1 MRESYKLKDI
11 IKELIGRYDA
21 VGASHI
27 DGPTLESLKI
37 ALPQIYDAV
46 ELIFR
51 EMSYELG
58 RYEGSVL
65 EIGNEKL
72 KWAKE
77 FRNLFDYLVDELSKP
92 LDDNETTVL

>member
-1 MRESYKLKDI
+1 MTQS
-11 IKELIGRYDA
+11 
-21 VGASHI
+21 VTHI

-58 RYEGSVL
+58 RYEGSIL

-77 FRNLFDYLVDELSKP
+77 FRDLFDYLVDEVSEP
-92 LDDNETTVL
+92 LEADETTVS